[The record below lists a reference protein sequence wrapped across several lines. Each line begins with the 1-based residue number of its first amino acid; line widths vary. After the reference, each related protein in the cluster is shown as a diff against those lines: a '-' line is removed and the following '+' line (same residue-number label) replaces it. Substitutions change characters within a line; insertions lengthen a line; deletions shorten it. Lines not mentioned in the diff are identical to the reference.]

1 MGRARWQGLATR
13 EGLMSKEAQ
22 YVPELTWEQKGKLSS
37 RPPKWSQ
44 EDHEHAHQP
53 ESLEQGP
60 SPAGMRPKGRAG
72 GGQRSPKGVSQPQA
86 LSLWPSQCQSL
97 QSLGPRA

>member
-1 MGRARWQGLATR
+1 
-13 EGLMSKEAQ
+13 MSKEAQ

-44 EDHEHAHQP
+44 EDHEHVHQP

-60 SPAGMRPKGRAG
+60 SPAGMRPKGGQGVVRGALRGFPSPRPSACGPVSVSLCRAWAPG
-72 GGQRSPKGVSQPQA
+72 PERAWLWQSQLHGPQ
-86 LSLWPSQCQSL
+86 
-97 QSLGPRA
+97 G